1 MTLSPNQHLVA
12 LKSLAER
19 MAPAQ
24 LAVAVTDP
32 ARGVAVVWP
41 QEAPAI
47 ARALPKR
54 RREFAAGRQAAR
66 LAMQTLGL
74 PEQAVPTRPDRAP
87 QWPRGLTGSIT
98 HDATSCVAIL
108 GANRHFRALGIDVE
122 PDAPLHDDLTAEIC
136 LPQERAW
143 LEEVPAPRR
152 ALMARRLFCAKEAVY
167 KAQYPLTQ
175 TLFGFDTIQITLN
188 VRNTG
193 FTARFMHSVGEVPEG
208 TVLSGQCGT
217 GGGHVLAMVTL
228 GAQAGMENANF
239 PVCATG

>member
-1 MTLSPNQHLVA
+1 M
-12 LKSLAER
+12 
-19 MAPAQ
+19 
-24 LAVAVTDP
+24 
-32 ARGVAVVWP
+32 
-41 QEAPAI
+41 
-47 ARALPKR
+47 
-54 RREFAAGRQAAR
+54 
-66 LAMQTLGL
+66 
-74 PEQAVPTRPDRAP
+74 
-87 QWPRGLTGSIT
+87 
-98 HDATSCVAIL
+98 
-108 GANRHFRALGIDVE
+108 
-122 PDAPLHDDLTAEIC
+122 
-136 LPQERAW
+136 
-143 LEEVPAPRR
+143 EVPAPRR

-193 FTARFMHSVGEVPEG
+193 FTARFMHTVGEVPEG

>member
-19 MAPAQ
+19 IAPPQ
-24 LAVAVTDP
+24 VAVAVTDP

-47 ARALPKR
+47 ARAVPKR

-66 LAMQTLGL
+66 LAMQTLGVS
-74 PEQAVPTRPDRAP
+74 EKAVPTRPDRAP
-87 QWPRGLTGSIT
+87 QWPKGLTGSIT

-108 GANRHFRALGIDVE
+108 GAARHFHALGVDVE
-122 PDAPLHDDLTAEIC
+122 PDSPLHEDLIAEIC
-136 LPQERAW
+136 LPQEHAW
-143 LEEVPAPRR
+143 LMEVPAPRR

-175 TLFGFDTIQITLN
+175 TLFGFDAIQVTLN
-188 VRNTG
+188 VRSTG
-193 FTARFMHSVGEVPEG
+193 FTARFMQSVGDVPEG